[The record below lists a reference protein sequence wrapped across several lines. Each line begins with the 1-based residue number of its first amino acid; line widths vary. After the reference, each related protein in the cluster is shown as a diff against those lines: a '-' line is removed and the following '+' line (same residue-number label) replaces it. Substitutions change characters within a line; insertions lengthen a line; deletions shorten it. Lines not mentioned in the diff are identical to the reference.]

1 MRTRGPAVLAAGA
14 CTSALVVAA
23 CASAG
28 DGGLD
33 AADGPAPIG
42 DYLAQLPGPAE
53 TDEIVTVAY
62 GDLARAAE
70 LAGVERP
77 SDHANSDAVV
87 DYIFAVTGTRQDQ
100 GEALQAA
107 SLVPEAAQIDYSTSD
122 PEGFVEDVGWS
133 ILDVDRFAERQLLPQ
148 SVTLLEGDFDRGRL
162 DEALGE
168 ADDGVWVKG
177 DPSGAIDVEATTP
190 ARPLGESLW
199 LALDDER
206 LTVTRSDDEM
216 RAARRAAGGDGTL
229 ASDETL
235 SALAGALD
243 GEDVYSAMLV
253 AGDPAGAVGDGSDT
267 RAGREA
273 AEPEGAHC
281 ESITGVAAGIAH
293 DGEPLIVYV
302 LAHADDATAERNAA
316 VVEEALASGESPRS
330 GRPWSEMV
338 TVDSV
343 DADGAVVVAR
353 LRPADMV
360 LGQWSQP
367 LYDGSFPPC

>member
-1 MRTRGPAVLAAGA
+1 
-14 CTSALVVAA
+14 
-23 CASAG
+23 
-28 DGGLD
+28 
-33 AADGPAPIG
+33 
-42 DYLAQLPGPAE
+42 
-53 TDEIVTVAY
+53 VTVAY

-70 LAGVERP
+70 LAGIERP
-77 SDHANSDAVV
+77 ADPSDAGAVG
-87 DYIFAVTGTRQDQ
+87 DYLFAVTGTRQDE
-100 GEALQAA
+100 GKALHAA
-107 SLVPEAAQIDYSTSD
+107 SLVPEAAQVDYSAAD

-148 SVTLLEGDFDRGRL
+148 SVTLLDGEFDRGRL
-162 DEALGE
+162 DEALGG

-177 DPSGAIDVEATTP
+177 DPSGAVDLEGTTP

-216 RAARRAAGGDGTL
+216 RAARRAAGDEGTL
-229 ASDETL
+229 AGDETL

-243 GEDVYSAMLV
+243 GEQVYSALLV
-253 AGDPAGAVGDGSDT
+253 AGGRSGAGGDGSDT

-273 AEPEGAHC
+273 AESQGTRC
-281 ESITGVAAGIAH
+281 ESVTGVAAGIAH
-293 DGEPLIVYV
+293 DGQPLIVYV
-302 LAHADDATAERNAA
+302 LAHADDASAERNAA
-316 VVEEALASGESPRS
+316 VVEEALTSGESPRS

-360 LGQWSQP
+360 LGQWPEP
-367 LYDGSFPPC
+367 LYDRSFPPC